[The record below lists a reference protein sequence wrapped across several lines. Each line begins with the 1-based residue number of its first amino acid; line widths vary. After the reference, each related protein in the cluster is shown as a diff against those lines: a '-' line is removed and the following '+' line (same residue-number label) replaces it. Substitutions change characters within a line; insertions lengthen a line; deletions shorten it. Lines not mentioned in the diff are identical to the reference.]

1 VSLQLI
7 VVGTRH
13 CRVLYIIPVQPELIL
28 VIISYAYFLVRA
40 GGLGLCRSGFN
51 RLAIKISNQR
61 TTTINPDFSTC
72 DEDGG
77 I

>member
-1 VSLQLI
+1 MVAILLKVGIICQLS
-7 VVGTRH
+7 VVLSH
-13 CRVLYIIPVQPELIL
+13 
-28 VIISYAYFLVRA
+28 ADFLVRA

-72 DEDGG
+72 DETGG